1 MATLQVR
8 NVSEDAARRLRVR
21 AAANGQSLQE
31 LLRLHLEERATQPT
45 VAEWLARIET
55 RRGGSL
61 SGEDAVRL
69 IRADRDDPSR

>member
-31 LLRLHLEERATQPT
+31 LLRLHLEEWATQPT
-45 VAEWLARIET
+45 VAEWLAAVESRPRASFPASEV
-55 RRGGSL
+55 
-61 SGEDAVRL
+61 VRL
-69 IRADRDDPSR
+69 IRDDRDAR